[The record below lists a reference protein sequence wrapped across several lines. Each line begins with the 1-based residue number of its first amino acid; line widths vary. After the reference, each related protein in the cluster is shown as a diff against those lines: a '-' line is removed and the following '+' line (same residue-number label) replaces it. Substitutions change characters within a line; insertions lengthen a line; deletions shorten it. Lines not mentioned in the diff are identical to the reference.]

1 MRGVDSVNISHM
13 VDFIYHGKV
22 KIEQDLLQSFLAL
35 AQELGVKGLT
45 NDISCTPESVPNPE
59 NSGKNGHCGKGD
71 TFEKENPFGGRIEK
85 MIARGEGL
93 HEKET
98 FEDEVVENP
107 SKKQKI
113 VKVKEDKDL
122 FEPSPQESILAV
134 SARLDNQEY
143 KPVIL
148 NSSVVSQNS
157 ATELD
162 IEVDKIL
169 QNSDNRLVLFYL
181 WNHIYKEDCYEEA
194 H

>member
-1 MRGVDSVNISHM
+1 MLSPKSDVL
-13 VDFIYHGKV
+13 V
-22 KIEQDLLQSFLAL
+22 KF
-35 AQELGVKGLT
+35 V
-45 NDISCTPESVPNPE
+45 
-59 NSGKNGHCGKGD
+59 
-71 TFEKENPFGGRIEK
+71 
-85 MIARGEGL
+85 
-93 HEKET
+93 
-98 FEDEVVENP
+98 
-107 SKKQKI
+107 KI

-162 IEVDKIL
+162 IKVDKIL